1 MIMHSVVAGSLLAV
15 FAIAQPLST
24 PKRLTD
30 AEMEDFLLTAKM
42 GDHRAVST
50 GITGTERATL
60 TKDGFT
66 HYAHIQTVDISK
78 PSFQT
83 DRGTELNFRDCYKF
97 NVAGYR
103 LDRLLGI
110 HMMPV
115 SVERNAYG
123 KNAAVTWWVDDL
135 LMMELDRHK
144 KGLQAPDQD
153 AWNMQM
159 YTARVFDELV
169 YDTDPNLGNF
179 LIDTSWRL
187 WIVDKSRAFRI
198 MPGLREPKNLVR
210 CDRSLLAALRKLDE
224 QTLAQTIKG
233 LLTKTEQK
241 AILSRR
247 DKIVKFFD
255 DQVAKSGEAAVLF
268 DLRRP

>member
-1 MIMHSVVAGSLLAV
+1 
-15 FAIAQPLST
+15 
-24 PKRLTD
+24 
-30 AEMEDFLLTAKM
+30 
-42 GDHRAVST
+42 
-50 GITGTERATL
+50 
-60 TKDGFT
+60 
-66 HYAHIQTVDISK
+66 
-78 PSFQT
+78 
-83 DRGTELNFRDCYKF
+83 
-97 NVAGYR
+97 
-103 LDRLLGI
+103 
-110 HMMPV
+110 
-115 SVERNAYG
+115 
-123 KNAAVTWWVDDL
+123 
-135 LMMELDRHK
+135 MMELDRHK